1 MKITN
6 KLNLPAGFVNACTTE
21 RHNKDG
27 EISATTLLNGDKEII
42 LTDRHWDELEDDV
55 ANRVWAIFG
64 TAVHQLMEHEGE
76 TDFCEEII
84 SKKIGEKTL
93 TGKFDNYDMATG
105 VITDYKTCSVW
116 KIKFDDFDDW
126 RKQGL
131 IYAYLLREN
140 GFPVTACRFTALIK
154 DHSRTEARRDLSYP
168 QSPVYVYEFNV
179 NDSDI
184 ESIIPFIEEKIK
196 SVSENEQLSDDEI
209 PPCTAAERWATP
221 DKWAV
226 MKTGRKSAVR
236 VLDSEQEAAELCE
249 KLGAG
254 HSVEYRKGVSRKCE
268 DYCICKDYC
277 EFYYYNFYK
286 NNKKDTENEI

>member
-6 KLNLPAGFVNACTTE
+6 KLNLPAGFVKACTTE

-27 EISATTLLNGDKEII
+27 EISATTLLKGVKEII
-42 LTDRHWDELEDDV
+42 LTARHWDELEDDV
-55 ANRVWAIFG
+55 ANRVWAVWG
-64 TAVHQLMEHEGE
+64 TAVHALMKHEGE
-76 TDFCEEII
+76 TDFCEEIL

-93 TGKFDNYDMATG
+93 TGKFDNYDMASG
-105 VITDYKTCSVW
+105 VITDYKTCSAW
-116 KIKFDDFDDW
+116 KIKLEDFDDW

-154 DHSRTEARRDLSYP
+154 DHSKTEAGRDLSYP

-184 ESIIPFIEEKIK
+184 ESIIPFIEKKIK
-196 SVSENEQLSDDEI
+196 TVSATEILSDDDIE
-209 PPCTAAERWATP
+209 PCSPVERWAMP

-236 VLDSEQEAAELCE
+236 VLDSEQEAAELCAN
-249 KLGAG
+249 LGAG
-254 HSVEYRKGVSRKCE
+254 HYVEYRKGVSRKCK
-268 DYCICKDYC
+268 DYCICKDFC
-277 EFYYYNFYK
+277 DFYK
-286 NNKKDTENEI
+286 NNVKGDEE

>member
-6 KLNLPAGFVNACTTE
+6 KLNLPAGFVKACTTE

-27 EISATTLLNGDKEII
+27 EISATTLLKGIKEII

-55 ANRVWAIFG
+55 ANRVWAIWG
-64 TAVHQLMEHEGE
+64 TAVHKILENEGK
-76 TDFCEEII
+76 TDFCEERLYHQFTE
-84 SKKIGEKTL
+84 KKL
-93 TGKFDNYDMATG
+93 TGKFDNYDMASG
-105 VITDYKTCSVW
+105 VITDYKTCSDW
-116 KIKFDDFDDW
+116 KIKFEDFEDW

-168 QSPVYVYEFNV
+168 QSPVYVYEFNI

-196 SVSENEQLSDDEI
+196 SVSESEQLPDEEI
-209 PPCTAAERWATP
+209 PPCSAAERWAMP

-236 VLDSEQEAAELCE
+236 VLDSERDAADLCA

-254 HSVEYRKGVSRKCE
+254 HFVEHRKGVSRKCK
-268 DYCICKDYC
+268 DYCICKDFC
-277 EFYYYNFYK
+277 DFYK
-286 NNKKDTENEI
+286 YNVKGENEE